1 MPAAREDAETEVPA
15 APPGAERFPRGE
27 LLLACALALILR
39 LLYLAGA
46 AKSPLFTHPA
56 LEEGFVLHLPR
67 LVQCL
72 LDVGSV
78 FFLGAT
84 AWELWGRRPAI
95 LTAEIAALYGPL
107 IYFQAEPGAATPGF
121 FLIASFLYLTMRAA
135 RSGSA
140 GRSASLGLLLA
151 VATALALAGAVA
163 GARAAGA
170 GHASSASGAGIAAH
184 APLRFLENALLAW
197 NRREVPCGMDQRF
210 LAAHNSPMF
219 RLPWLLSFAFVGPI
233 ALVAAWAE
241 RRRVPLLTGYLV
253 VVTLAIAAAQVCD
266 RTRLPLLAAAIPL
279 AGIGIDRFLA
289 AFARAARKTRV
300 WPAAALLEVACAH
313 GRTLIALGLA
323 AVLVT
328 APFPAMQRTRAGEG
342 WAALARAHERAGDA
356 AAALRAYAE
365 AEREGLRSAE
375 LYAAWGALEQ
385 SVRQGVE
392 GEKHLLLAINLD
404 PGNAPAHM
412 ALGDIYLE
420 RESFAQAAQE
430 YGITAELVPARAA
443 EFYVRAGEAY
453 EGGRD
458 LQRAVSMYERALR
471 IRPGYEPARRGLE
484 GIGKGGSP
492 EPPVKMF
499 PPLVR

>member
-140 GRSASLGLLLA
+140 GRSASLGFLLA
-151 VATALALAGAVA
+151 VATALALACA
-163 GARAAGA
+163 GAGAAGA

-313 GRTLIALGLA
+313 GRTLIALGL
-323 AVLVT
+323 
-328 APFPAMQRTRAGEG
+328 
-342 WAALARAHERAGDA
+342 RAGDA

-443 EFYVRAGEAY
+443 EFCVRAGEAY